1 MALAQS
7 GDVQGRRRVR
17 KESRHSPARAPPGP
31 PCASLAAS
39 LGRGEELRLGHYV
52 PL

>member
-31 PCASLAAS
+31 PVCLA
-39 LGRGEELRLGHYV
+39 GRLPGEGEELRLVHYV